1 MVVAAAVAT
10 ADGGR
15 AMAYEFLY
23 NPVQTVALNAPILFG
38 TSIPCTNGNVYH
50 EEQTGN
56 FILRGVRSNNGGCN
70 CNSFAQ
76 YQVTF
81 NGNIAVPTGGTVPA
95 GGIAVALAVN
105 GEPRLTSK
113 AIYVPAA
120 AGDNYGNVTSTAIIK
135 VPRGCCF
142 SLSVNAVPASL
153 DPAVTPAP
161 QIAVQNAN
169 LTIARIA

>member
-1 MVVAAAVAT
+1 
-10 ADGGR
+10 
-15 AMAYEFLY
+15 MACEFLY
-23 NPVQTVALNAPILFG
+23 NPVQTVALNAPILFD
-38 TSIPCTNGNVYH
+38 TSIPCSKGNVYH
-50 EEQTGN
+50 EGQTGN
-56 FILRGVRSNNGGCN
+56 FILRGANGNG

-113 AIYVPAA
+113 AIYVPAE

-135 VPRGCCF
+135 VPRCCCF
-142 SLSVNAVPASL
+142 SLSVDAVPASL

-169 LTIARIA
+169 LTITRIA